1 MTSGRGLNY
10 IKYYGCQFISDMCLL
25 IIFYKVIYISTCI
38 DSFKRKVYIMLNE
51 VEGKDFG
58 FFLLFVP

>member
-25 IIFYKVIYISTCI
+25 IIFYKVIYIYLLVSCM
-38 DSFKRKVYIMLNE
+38 DSFKRNVKC
-51 VEGKDFG
+51 
-58 FFLLFVP
+58 